1 MKYRVSLKETRYGS
15 VTVEADS
22 PQEAKVMA
30 DEAYK
35 DGNYEGI
42 EATVKEY
49 MEQYPPKKEKHK
61 DFER

>member
-35 DGNYEGI
+35 DGKVNWIDGSLELRSL
-42 EATVKEY
+42 
-49 MEQYPPKKEKHK
+49 KKET
-61 DFER
+61 DRGEAR

>member
-35 DGNYEGI
+35 DGKVYWIDASLELRSL
-42 EATVKEY
+42 
-49 MEQYPPKKEKHK
+49 KKET
-61 DFER
+61 DRGEAR

>member
-1 MKYRVSLKETRYGS
+1 MKYRVSFKETRYGS

-35 DGNYEGI
+35 DGKVNWIDASLELR
-42 EATVKEY
+42 AL
-49 MEQYPPKKEKHK
+49 KKET
-61 DFER
+61 DRGEER

>member
-30 DEAYK
+30 DEVYK
-35 DGNYEGI
+35 DGKVNWIDASLELHSL
-42 EATVKEY
+42 
-49 MEQYPPKKEKHK
+49 KKET
-61 DFER
+61 DRGEER

>member
-35 DGNYEGI
+35 DGKLSWIDASLELRSL
-42 EATVKEY
+42 
-49 MEQYPPKKEKHK
+49 KKET
-61 DFER
+61 DRGDAR

>member
-35 DGNYEGI
+35 DGKVNWIDASLELR
-42 EATVKEY
+42 AL
-49 MEQYPPKKEKHK
+49 KKET
-61 DFER
+61 DRGEER

>member
-35 DGNYEGI
+35 DGKVNWIDASLELRSL
-42 EATVKEY
+42 
-49 MEQYPPKKEKHK
+49 KKET
-61 DFER
+61 DRGDAR